1 MEASL
6 RDFAIVEINNYNFQ
20 QNYYDPDENSWISM
34 KINKH
39 ANHPKYLPGKHFH
52 RNRTAQ
58 SYIPALQGEIIF
70 LKFKIS
76 KIVFRHYL

>member
-6 RDFAIVEINNYNFQ
+6 RDFAMSINNCNFKK
-20 QNYYDPDENSWISM
+20 YYDSDENSWISM

-70 LKFKIS
+70 LKFKI
-76 KIVFRHYL
+76 